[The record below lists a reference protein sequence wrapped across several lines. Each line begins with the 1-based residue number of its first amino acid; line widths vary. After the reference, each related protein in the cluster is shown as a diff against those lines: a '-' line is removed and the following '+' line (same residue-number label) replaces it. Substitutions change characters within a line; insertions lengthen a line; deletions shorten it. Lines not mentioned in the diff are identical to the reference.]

1 LYHCLVGFS
10 PSAHIARSTVACT
23 LFFFFFLFQFGA
35 LHSTLST
42 PVDDVQVYQPLEFLL
57 FVAAISTVVEAV
69 LPPLVAVQKETVRIV
84 VRTMLSLTYVIAS
97 AFVVFNIKARI
108 VQEKRWRAEL
118 SGVFLFSGKQATAV

>member
-1 LYHCLVGFS
+1 
-10 PSAHIARSTVACT
+10 
-23 LFFFFFLFQFGA
+23 
-35 LHSTLST
+35 
-42 PVDDVQVYQPLEFLL
+42 VQVYQPLEFLL

-118 SGVFLFSGKQATAV
+118 SGVLLFSGKQSTAV

>member
-1 LYHCLVGFS
+1 MFS
-10 PSAHIARSTVACT
+10 CKTEDGVR
-23 LFFFFFLFQFGA
+23 
-35 LHSTLST
+35 
-42 PVDDVQVYQPLEFLL
+42 VQVYQPLEFLL

-118 SGVFLFSGKQATAV
+118 SGVPPPRCIPAER